1 MTDDTHSGHA
11 PVSTDRLDRTL
22 RTVARIVAGPGG
34 EKYIALFE
42 RLESEMA
49 ARERMSDA
57 RARAR
62 ALAAQH
68 TPAANPSNKESKP

>member
-1 MTDDTHSGHA
+1 MTTPA
-11 PVSTDRLDRTL
+11 ALSTERLGRAL

-34 EKYIALFE
+34 EKYILLFE

-62 ALAAQH
+62 ALA
-68 TPAANPSNKESKP
+68 ESTQGDARR